1 MHAGQVSRKCCTCS
15 AYIPWCLHIQEWIL
29 HDPIRVGLAK
39 VIWEFPFS
47 IPMFVSTEKSPDTA
61 KSLVFFPF
69 PSRLTPARPQYVQLV
84 ASQKPSNLC
93 YDVGEFSILK
103 VIQESK
109 MAAWKID
116 RFEEEV
122 LFLLKILLI
131 LLDLFDVQ
139 SSLVIRGRV

>member
-1 MHAGQVSRKCCTCS
+1 
-15 AYIPWCLHIQEWIL
+15 
-29 HDPIRVGLAK
+29 
-39 VIWEFPFS
+39 
-47 IPMFVSTEKSPDTA
+47 
-61 KSLVFFPF
+61 
-69 PSRLTPARPQYVQLV
+69 
-84 ASQKPSNLC
+84 
-93 YDVGEFSILK
+93 
-103 VIQESK
+103 

>member
-1 MHAGQVSRKCCTCS
+1 
-15 AYIPWCLHIQEWIL
+15 
-29 HDPIRVGLAK
+29 
-39 VIWEFPFS
+39 
-47 IPMFVSTEKSPDTA
+47 MFISTEKSPDTA

-69 PSRLTPARPQYVQLV
+69 PSRVTPARPQYVQLV